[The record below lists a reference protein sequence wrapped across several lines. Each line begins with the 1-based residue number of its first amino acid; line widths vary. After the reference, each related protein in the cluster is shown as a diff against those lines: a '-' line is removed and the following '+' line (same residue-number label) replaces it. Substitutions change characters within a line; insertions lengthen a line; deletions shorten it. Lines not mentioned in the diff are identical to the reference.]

1 MKLDLTPEQAFFAGT
16 TREFLADKAP
26 TSLLRELRDDP
37 AGFGREFWRQG
48 ADLGWT
54 SLLVAE
60 ADGGGSVSGQGLCD
74 LALVAFE
81 FGRHAAPGPLT
92 AANVV
97 TAAVA
102 RSGTAEQKAELLPG
116 LMSGARIGSWA
127 YAEPRP
133 FQRLG
138 AVRLRARRA
147 GGQYLLTGDKAPV
160 EAAGQA
166 DLFLVTALLA
176 AEGNEDGGTGGDRGT
191 SGGDGTGRGDRS
203 GGTSGGDGTSRGD
216 RSGGL
221 LQFLVPADTPGV
233 TVRPMRTLDI
243 TRRYG
248 HVTFADAAVP
258 DSAVVGEPGGAAAG
272 DVERQLQIALVIQ
285 LAEMAG
291 TMDRG
296 LELTTEWLFNR
307 YSFGRPLASYQ
318 ALKHRFADMRAWL
331 EAASAMADA
340 AAQHV
345 QEESSRAGEYVSAG
359 KSFLGSCALEVL
371 QECVQF
377 HGGIGVTF
385 EHDLHLYLRRAT
397 VDSQLYGTVADHRER
412 LTAILE
418 AADG

>member
-1 MKLDLTPEQAFFAGT
+1 MNLDLTPEQAFFHGT
-16 TREFLADKAP
+16 TRQFLDDKVP
-26 TSLLRELRDDP
+26 TSLLRELRGDP
-37 AGFGREFWRQG
+37 AGFGRDFWRQG

-54 SLLVAE
+54 SLLVSE
-60 ADGGGSVSGQGLCD
+60 ADGGGSVSGQGLVD

-81 FGRHAAPGPLT
+81 FGRYAAPGPLT

-97 TAAVA
+97 AAAVA

-116 LMSGARIGSWA
+116 LMTGDRIGTWA

-133 FQRLG
+133 FERLG
-138 AVRLRARRA
+138 AVGVRARLS
-147 GGQYLLTGDKAPV
+147 GGQYRLTGTKAPV

-166 DLFLVTALLA
+166 DLFLVTAMLA
-176 AEGNEDGGTGGDRGT
+176 TEGGDA
-191 SGGDGTGRGDRS
+191 DG
-203 GGTSGGDGTSRGD
+203 
-216 RSGGL
+216 L
-221 LQFLVPADTPGV
+221 IQFLVPADTPGV
-233 TVRPMRTLDI
+233 SVSPMRTLDI

-248 HVTFADAAVP
+248 RVAFTDAAVP
-258 DSAVVGEPGGAAAG
+258 ASAVLGDPGPVVAG

-285 LAEMAG
+285 LAELTG

-331 EAASAMADA
+331 EAAHAMADA
-340 AAQHV
+340 AAEHV
-345 QEESSRAGEYVSAG
+345 QEETPRAGEYVSAG
-359 KSFLGSCALEVL
+359 KSVLGVTALEVL

-377 HGGIGVTF
+377 HGGIGITF

-397 VDSQLYGTVADHRER
+397 VDAQLYGTVADHRER

-418 AADG
+418 ANDG

>member
-1 MKLDLTPEQAFFAGT
+1 VKLDLTPEQAFFHGT
-16 TREFLADKAP
+16 TRQFLDDKVP
-26 TSLLRELRDDP
+26 TSLLRELRGDP
-37 AGFGREFWRQG
+37 DGFGRDFWRQG

-54 SLLVAE
+54 SLLVTE
-60 ADGGGSVSGQGLCD
+60 ADGGGSVSGQGLVD

-81 FGRHAAPGPLT
+81 FGRYAAPGPLT

-97 TAAVA
+97 AAAVA

-116 LMSGARIGSWA
+116 LMTGDRIGSWA

-133 FQRLG
+133 FEQLG
-138 AVRLRARRA
+138 AVGVRARLS
-147 GGQYLLTGDKAPV
+147 GGQYLLTGTKAPV

-166 DLFLVTALLA
+166 DLFLVTAVLA
-176 AEGNEDGGTGGDRGT
+176 TQGD
-191 SGGDGTGRGDRS
+191 DA
-203 GGTSGGDGTSRGD
+203 
-216 RSGGL
+216 GGL
-221 LQFLVPADTPGV
+221 IQFLVPAGTPGV
-233 TVRPMRTLDI
+233 SVSPMRTLDI

-248 HVTFADAAVP
+248 RVAFTDAGVP
-258 DSAVVGEPGGAAAG
+258 ASAVLGGPGPVVADTVVA

-285 LAEMAG
+285 LAELTG

-307 YSFGRPLASYQ
+307 YSFGRALASYQ

-331 EAASAMADA
+331 EAAHAMADA

-359 KSFLGSCALEVL
+359 KSFLGAAALEVL

-377 HGGIGVTF
+377 HGGIGITF

-397 VDSQLYGTVADHRER
+397 VDAQLYGTVADHRER

-418 AADG
+418 ANDG

>member
-16 TREFLADKAP
+16 TRQFLDDKIP

-37 AGFGREFWRQG
+37 DGFGRDYWRQG

-54 SLLVAE
+54 SLLVPE
-60 ADGGGSVSGQGLCD
+60 ADGGGSVSGQGLVD
-74 LALVAFE
+74 LALVAHE
-81 FGRHAAPGPLT
+81 FGRYAAPGPLT

-102 RSGTAEQKAELLPG
+102 RSGTAEQKAELLPD
-116 LMSGARIGSWA
+116 LMTGARIGSWA
-127 YAEPRP
+127 NAEPRP
-133 FQRLG
+133 FDRLG
-138 AVRLRARRA
+138 AVGVTATRDN
-147 GGQYLLTGDKAPV
+147 GQYLLTGAKAPV

-166 DLFLVTALLA
+166 DLFLVTAVLA
-176 AEGNEDGGTGGDRGT
+176 ADGGED
-191 SGGDGTGRGDRS
+191 
-203 GGTSGGDGTSRGD
+203 
-216 RSGGL
+216 GGL
-221 LQFLVPADTPGV
+221 LQFLVPTGTPGV
-233 TVRPMRTLDI
+233 SVHPLRTLDI

-248 HVTFADAAVP
+248 RVGFDDAAVP
-258 DSAVVGEPGGAAAG
+258 GSALLGEPGTAAA

-285 LAEMAG
+285 LAEMTG

-331 EAASAMADA
+331 EAAHAMADA

-345 QEESSRAGEYVSAG
+345 QDSSGQAGEYVSAA
-359 KSFLGSCALEVL
+359 KSFLAVYALEVL

-397 VDSQLYGTVADHRER
+397 VDAQLYGTAADHRER
-412 LTAILE
+412 LTSILE
-418 AADG
+418 SREQSHG

>member
-1 MKLDLTPEQAFFAGT
+1 MNLELTPEQAFFHGT
-16 TREFLADKAP
+16 TRQFLDDKVP
-26 TSLLRELRDDP
+26 TSLLRELRNDP
-37 AGFGREFWRQG
+37 AGFGRDFWRQG

-54 SLLVAE
+54 SLLVPE
-60 ADGGGSVSGQGLCD
+60 ADGGGSVSGQGLAD

-81 FGRHAAPGPLT
+81 FGRYAAPGPLT

-97 TAAVA
+97 AAAVA

-116 LMSGARIGSWA
+116 LMTGDRIGSWA

-133 FQRLG
+133 FEQLG
-138 AVRLRARRA
+138 AVGVRARLS
-147 GGQYLLTGDKAPV
+147 GGQYLLTGTKAPV

-166 DLFLVTALLA
+166 DLFLVTAVLA
-176 AEGNEDGGTGGDRGT
+176 TDGG
-191 SGGDGTGRGDRS
+191 
-203 GGTSGGDGTSRGD
+203 
-216 RSGGL
+216 L
-221 LQFLVPADTPGV
+221 IQFLVPAGTPGV
-233 TVRPMRTLDI
+233 SVRPMRTLDT

-248 HVTFADAAVP
+248 RVAFTDAAVP
-258 DSAVVGEPGGAAAG
+258 ASAVLGEPGTVRAGTGAGGTAAGGTAAG

-285 LAEMAG
+285 LAELTG

-331 EAASAMADA
+331 EAAHAMADA

-345 QEESSRAGEYVSAG
+345 QAGSGRAGEYVSAG
-359 KSFLGSCALEVL
+359 KSVLGTAALEVL

-377 HGGIGVTF
+377 HGGIGITF

-397 VDSQLYGTVADHRER
+397 LDSQLYGTVADHRER
-412 LTAILE
+412 LTSILE
-418 AADG
+418 NREHVDG

>member
-1 MKLDLTPEQAFFAGT
+1 VKLDLTPEQAFFHGT
-16 TREFLADKAP
+16 TRQFLDDKVP
-26 TSLLRELRDDP
+26 TSLLRELRSDP
-37 AGFGREFWRQG
+37 DGFGRDFWRQG

-60 ADGGGSVSGQGLCD
+60 ADGGGSVSGQGLVD

-81 FGRHAAPGPLT
+81 FGRYAAPGPLT
-92 AANVV
+92 TANVV
-97 TAAVA
+97 AAAVA

-116 LMSGARIGSWA
+116 LMTGDRIGSWA

-133 FQRLG
+133 FEQLG
-138 AVRLRARRA
+138 AVGVRARLS
-147 GGQYLLTGDKAPV
+147 GGQYLLTGTKAPV

-166 DLFLVTALLA
+166 DLFLVTAVLA
-176 AEGNEDGGTGGDRGT
+176 TEGDDA
-191 SGGDGTGRGDRS
+191 
-203 GGTSGGDGTSRGD
+203 
-216 RSGGL
+216 GGL
-221 LQFLVPADTPGV
+221 IQFLVPAGTPGV
-233 TVRPMRTLDI
+233 SVSPMRTLDI

-248 HVTFADAAVP
+248 RVAFTDAAVP
-258 DSAVVGEPGGAAAG
+258 ASAVLGGPGPVVADTVVADTLVADTVAA

-285 LAEMAG
+285 LAELTG

-331 EAASAMADA
+331 EAAHAMADT

-345 QEESSRAGEYVSAG
+345 QEESRRAGEYVSAG
-359 KSFLGSCALEVL
+359 KSFLGVAALEVL

-377 HGGIGVTF
+377 HGGIGITF

-397 VDSQLYGTVADHRER
+397 VDAQLYGTVADHRER

-418 AADG
+418 ANDG

>member
-1 MKLDLTPEQAFFAGT
+1 MKLDLNPELTPEQAFFHGT
-16 TREFLADKAP
+16 TRQFLDNKVP
-26 TSLLRELRDDP
+26 TSLVRELRSDP
-37 AGFGREFWRQG
+37 AGFGRDFWRQG

-54 SLLVAE
+54 SLLVSE
-60 ADGGGSVSGQGLCD
+60 ADGGGSVSGGGLVD
-74 LALVAFE
+74 LTLVAFE
-81 FGRHAAPGPLT
+81 FGRYAAPGPLT

-102 RSGTAEQKAELLPG
+102 RSGTARQKAELLPG
-116 LMSGARIGSWA
+116 LMTGDRIGSWA

-133 FQRLG
+133 FDRLG
-138 AVRLRARRA
+138 EVGVRATRSN
-147 GGQYLLTGDKAPV
+147 GQYLLTGVKAPV

-166 DLFLVTALLA
+166 DLFLVTALLV
-176 AEGNEDGGTGGDRGT
+176 AEGDEDRG
-191 SGGDGTGRGDRS
+191 
-203 GGTSGGDGTSRGD
+203 
-216 RSGGL
+216 L
-221 LQFLVPADTPGV
+221 IQFLVPAGTPGV
-233 TVRPMRTLDI
+233 SVSPMGTLDI

-248 HVTFADAAVP
+248 RVAFTDAAVP
-258 DSAVVGEPGGAAAG
+258 ASAVLGEPDPVSADTVAA

-285 LAEMAG
+285 LAELTG

-331 EAASAMADA
+331 EAAHAMADA

-345 QEESSRAGEYVSAG
+345 QQETGRAGEYVSAG
-359 KSFLGSCALEVL
+359 KSVLGAAALEVL

-385 EHDLHLYLRRAT
+385 EHDLHLYLRRAV
-397 VDSQLYGTVADHRER
+397 VDAQLYGTAVDHRER
-412 LTAILE
+412 LATILE
-418 AADG
+418 NREGFGG

>member
-1 MKLDLTPEQAFFAGT
+1 VKLDLTPEQAFFHGT
-16 TREFLADKAP
+16 TRQFLDDKVP
-26 TSLLRELRDDP
+26 TSLLRELRSDP
-37 AGFGREFWRQG
+37 DGFGRDFWRQG

-54 SLLVAE
+54 SLLVTE
-60 ADGGGSVSGQGLCD
+60 ADGGGSVSGQGLVD

-81 FGRHAAPGPLT
+81 FGRYAAPGPLT
-92 AANVV
+92 TANVV
-97 TAAVA
+97 AAAVA

-116 LMSGARIGSWA
+116 LMTGDRIGSWA

-133 FQRLG
+133 FEQLG
-138 AVRLRARRA
+138 AVGVRARLS
-147 GGQYLLTGDKAPV
+147 GGQYLLTGTKAPV

-166 DLFLVTALLA
+166 DLFLVTAVLA
-176 AEGNEDGGTGGDRGT
+176 TEGDDA
-191 SGGDGTGRGDRS
+191 
-203 GGTSGGDGTSRGD
+203 
-216 RSGGL
+216 GGL
-221 LQFLVPADTPGV
+221 IQFLVPAGTPGV
-233 TVRPMRTLDI
+233 SVSPMRTLDI

-248 HVTFADAAVP
+248 RVAFTDAGVP
-258 DSAVVGEPGGAAAG
+258 ASAVLGGPGPVVADTVVA

-285 LAEMAG
+285 LAELTG

-307 YSFGRPLASYQ
+307 YSFGRALASYQ

-331 EAASAMADA
+331 EAAHAMADA
-340 AAQHV
+340 AAKHV

-359 KSFLGSCALEVL
+359 KSFLGAAALEVL

-377 HGGIGVTF
+377 HGGIGITF

-397 VDSQLYGTVADHRER
+397 VDAQLYGTVADHRER

-418 AADG
+418 ANDG

>member
-1 MKLDLTPEQAFFAGT
+1 MKLDLTPEQAFFHGT
-16 TREFLADKAP
+16 TRQFLDDKVP
-26 TSLLRELRDDP
+26 TSLLRELRSDP
-37 AGFGREFWRQG
+37 DGFGRDFWRRG

-60 ADGGGSVSGQGLCD
+60 ADGGGSVSGQGLVD

-81 FGRHAAPGPLT
+81 FGRYAAPGPLT
-92 AANVV
+92 TANVV
-97 TAAVA
+97 AAAVA

-116 LMSGARIGSWA
+116 LMTGDRIGSWA

-133 FQRLG
+133 FEQLG
-138 AVRLRARRA
+138 AVGVRARLS
-147 GGQYLLTGDKAPV
+147 GGQYLLTGTKAPV

-166 DLFLVTALLA
+166 DLFLVTAVLA
-176 AEGNEDGGTGGDRGT
+176 TEGDDA
-191 SGGDGTGRGDRS
+191 
-203 GGTSGGDGTSRGD
+203 
-216 RSGGL
+216 GGL
-221 LQFLVPADTPGV
+221 IQFLVPAGTPGV
-233 TVRPMRTLDI
+233 SVSPMRTLDI

-248 HVTFADAAVP
+248 RVAFTDAAVP
-258 DSAVVGEPGGAAAG
+258 ASAVLGGPGPVVADTVVADTVVADTVVA

-285 LAEMAG
+285 LAELTG

-331 EAASAMADA
+331 EAAHAMADA

-359 KSFLGSCALEVL
+359 KSFLGAAALEVL

-377 HGGIGVTF
+377 HGGIGITF

-397 VDSQLYGTVADHRER
+397 VDAQLYGTVADHRER

-418 AADG
+418 ANDG

>member
-1 MKLDLTPEQAFFAGT
+1 MKLDLNPELTPEQAFFHGT
-16 TREFLADKAP
+16 TRQFLDDKVP
-26 TSLLRELRDDP
+26 TSLLRELRSDP
-37 AGFGREFWRQG
+37 AGFGRDYWRQG

-54 SLLVAE
+54 SLLVTE
-60 ADGGGSVSGQGLCD
+60 ADGGGSVSGQGLLD

-81 FGRHAAPGPLT
+81 FGRYAAPGPLT

-102 RSGTAEQKAELLPG
+102 RSGTAPQKAGLLPG
-116 LMSGARIGSWA
+116 LMTGDQIGTWA

-133 FQRLG
+133 FGRLG
-138 AVRLRARRA
+138 AVGVRARRS
-147 GGQYLLTGDKAPV
+147 GGQYLLTGAKAPV

-166 DLFLVTALLA
+166 DLFLVTALLVT
-176 AEGNEDGGTGGDRGT
+176 EGDEA
-191 SGGDGTGRGDRS
+191 
-203 GGTSGGDGTSRGD
+203 
-216 RSGGL
+216 GGL
-221 LQFLVPADTPGV
+221 VQFLVPAGTPGV
-233 TVRPMRTLDI
+233 SVRPLRTLDI

-248 HVTFADAAVP
+248 RVTFTDAAVP
-258 DSAVVGEPGGAAAG
+258 ASAVLGEPGAAAA

-285 LAEMAG
+285 LAELTG

-331 EAASAMADA
+331 EAAHAMADA

-345 QEESSRAGEYVSAG
+345 QDETTRAGEYVSAG
-359 KSFLGSCALEVL
+359 KSVLGTAALEVL

-397 VDSQLYGTVADHRER
+397 VDAQLYGTVAEHRER
-412 LTAILE
+412 LTAIVE
-418 AADG
+418 ANDG

>member
-1 MKLDLTPEQAFFAGT
+1 VKLDLTPEQAFFHGT
-16 TREFLADKAP
+16 TRQFLDDKVP
-26 TSLLRELRDDP
+26 TSLLRELRSDP
-37 AGFGREFWRQG
+37 DGFGRDFWRRG

-60 ADGGGSVSGQGLCD
+60 ADGGGSVSGQGLVD

-81 FGRHAAPGPLT
+81 FGRYAAPGPLT
-92 AANVV
+92 TANVV
-97 TAAVA
+97 AAAVA

-116 LMSGARIGSWA
+116 LMTGDRIGSWA

-133 FQRLG
+133 FEQLG
-138 AVRLRARRA
+138 AVGVRARLS
-147 GGQYLLTGDKAPV
+147 GGQYLLTGTKAPV

-166 DLFLVTALLA
+166 DLFLVTAVLA
-176 AEGNEDGGTGGDRGT
+176 TEGDDA
-191 SGGDGTGRGDRS
+191 
-203 GGTSGGDGTSRGD
+203 
-216 RSGGL
+216 GGL
-221 LQFLVPADTPGV
+221 IQFLVPAGTPGV
-233 TVRPMRTLDI
+233 SVSPMRTLDI

-248 HVTFADAAVP
+248 RVAFTDAAVP
-258 DSAVVGEPGGAAAG
+258 ASAVLGGPGPVVADTVVADTLVADTVAA

-285 LAEMAG
+285 LAELTG

-331 EAASAMADA
+331 EAAHAMADT

-345 QEESSRAGEYVSAG
+345 QEESRRAGEYVSAG
-359 KSFLGSCALEVL
+359 KSFLGVAALEVL

-377 HGGIGVTF
+377 HGGIGITF

-397 VDSQLYGTVADHRER
+397 VDAQLYGTVADHRER

-418 AADG
+418 ANDG

>member
-1 MKLDLTPEQAFFAGT
+1 MKLDLNPELTPEQAFFAGT
-16 TREFLADKAP
+16 TRQFLDDKVP
-26 TSLLRELRDDP
+26 TSLLRELRGDP
-37 AGFGREFWRQG
+37 AGFGRDFWRQG

-54 SLLVAE
+54 SLLVPE

-81 FGRHAAPGPLT
+81 FGRYAAPGPLT

-102 RSGTAEQKAELLPG
+102 RGGTAQQRAELLPG
-116 LMSGARIGSWA
+116 LMTGDQIGSWA

-133 FQRLG
+133 FERLG
-138 AVRLRARRA
+138 AVGVTARRA
-147 GGQYLLTGDKAPV
+147 NGQYVLSGHKAPV

-166 DLFLVTALLA
+166 DLFLVTALLIT
-176 AEGNEDGGTGGDRGT
+176 ERNVE
-191 SGGDGTGRGDRS
+191 
-203 GGTSGGDGTSRGD
+203 
-216 RSGGL
+216 GGL
-221 LQFLVPADTPGV
+221 IQLLVPAGTPGV
-233 TVRPMRTLDI
+233 SVRPMRTLDI
-243 TRRYG
+243 TRRFG
-248 HVTFADAAVP
+248 RVVFHDAAVP
-258 DSAVVGEPGGAAAG
+258 ASAILGRQGLGQPGLGEPGAAAA
-272 DVERQLQIALVIQ
+272 DVERQLQTAVVIQ
-285 LAEMAG
+285 LAELAG
-291 TMDRG
+291 AMDRG

-331 EAASAMADA
+331 EAARAMADA

-345 QEESSRAGEYVSAG
+345 QDESGRAGEYVSAG
-359 KSFLGSCALEVL
+359 KSFLGTYALEVL

-397 VDSQLYGTVADHRER
+397 VDAQLYGTVADHRER

-418 AADG
+418 ANDG

>member
-1 MKLDLTPEQAFFAGT
+1 MKLDLTQEQAFFAGT
-16 TREFLADKAP
+16 TRQFLDDKVP
-26 TSLLRELRDDP
+26 TSLLRELRGDP
-37 AGFGREFWRQG
+37 AGFGRDFWRQG

-54 SLLVAE
+54 SLLVPE
-60 ADGGGSVSGQGLCD
+60 TDGGGSVSGQGVCD

-81 FGRHAAPGPLT
+81 FGRYAAPGPLT

-102 RSGTAEQKAELLPG
+102 RTGTARQKAELLPG
-116 LMSGARIGSWA
+116 LMAGDQIGSWA

-133 FQRLG
+133 FERLG
-138 AVRLRARRA
+138 AVGLRARRD
-147 GGQYLLTGDKAPV
+147 GGQYVLSGHKAPV

-166 DLFLVTALLA
+166 DLFLVTAVL
-176 AEGNEDGGTGGDRGT
+176 ETGDDEDGG
-191 SGGDGTGRGDRS
+191 
-203 GGTSGGDGTSRGD
+203 
-216 RSGGL
+216 L
-221 LQFLVPADTPGV
+221 IQFLVPAGTPGV
-233 TVRPMRTLDI
+233 SVRPMGTLDI
-243 TRRYG
+243 TRRFG
-248 HVTFADAAVP
+248 HVAFDDAAVP
-258 DSAVVGEPGGAAAG
+258 AAAVLGAPGAAGA
-272 DVERQLQIALVIQ
+272 DVERQLQIAVVIQ
-285 LAEMAG
+285 LAEMSG

-331 EAASAMADA
+331 EAAHAMADA
-340 AAQHV
+340 AAGHV
-345 QEESSRAGEYVSAG
+345 QEESGRAGEYVSAG
-359 KSFLGSCALEVL
+359 KSFLGTYALEVL

-397 VDSQLYGTVADHRER
+397 VDAQLYGTVADHRER

-418 AADG
+418 ATDG

>member
-1 MKLDLTPEQAFFAGT
+1 MNLELTPEQAFFHGT
-16 TREFLADKAP
+16 TRQFLDDKVP
-26 TSLLRELRDDP
+26 TSLLRELRNDP
-37 AGFGREFWRQG
+37 AGFGRDFWRQG

-54 SLLVAE
+54 SLLVPE
-60 ADGGGSVSGQGLCD
+60 ADGGGSVSGQGLAD

-81 FGRHAAPGPLT
+81 FGRYAAPGPLT

-97 TAAVA
+97 AAAVA

-116 LMSGARIGSWA
+116 LMTGDRIGSWA

-133 FQRLG
+133 FEQLG
-138 AVRLRARRA
+138 AVGVRARLS
-147 GGQYLLTGDKAPV
+147 GGQYLLTGTKAPV

-166 DLFLVTALLA
+166 DLFLVTAVLA
-176 AEGNEDGGTGGDRGT
+176 TDGG
-191 SGGDGTGRGDRS
+191 
-203 GGTSGGDGTSRGD
+203 
-216 RSGGL
+216 L
-221 LQFLVPADTPGV
+221 IQFLVPAGTPGV
-233 TVRPMRTLDI
+233 SVRPMRTLDT

-248 HVTFADAAVP
+248 RVAFTDAAVP
-258 DSAVVGEPGGAAAG
+258 ASAVLGEPGTVLAGTGAGGTAAGDAAAG

-285 LAEMAG
+285 LAELTG

-331 EAASAMADA
+331 EAAHAMADA

-345 QEESSRAGEYVSAG
+345 QAGSGRAGEYVSAG
-359 KSFLGSCALEVL
+359 KSVLGTAALEVL

-377 HGGIGVTF
+377 HGGIGITF

-397 VDSQLYGTVADHRER
+397 VDAQLYGTVADHRER

-418 AADG
+418 AIDG

>member
-1 MKLDLTPEQAFFAGT
+1 VKLDLTPEQAFFHGT
-16 TREFLADKAP
+16 TRQFLDDKVP
-26 TSLLRELRDDP
+26 TSLLRELRSDP
-37 AGFGREFWRQG
+37 DGFGRDFWRQG

-60 ADGGGSVSGQGLCD
+60 ADGGGSVSGQGLVD

-81 FGRHAAPGPLT
+81 FGRYAAPGPLT
-92 AANVV
+92 TANVV
-97 TAAVA
+97 AAAVA

-116 LMSGARIGSWA
+116 LMTGDRIGSWA

-133 FQRLG
+133 FEQLG
-138 AVRLRARRA
+138 AVGVRARLS
-147 GGQYLLTGDKAPV
+147 GGQYLLTGTKAPV

-166 DLFLVTALLA
+166 DLFLVTAVQA
-176 AEGNEDGGTGGDRGT
+176 TEGDDA
-191 SGGDGTGRGDRS
+191 
-203 GGTSGGDGTSRGD
+203 
-216 RSGGL
+216 GGL
-221 LQFLVPADTPGV
+221 IQFLVPAGTPGV
-233 TVRPMRTLDI
+233 SVSPVRTLDI

-248 HVTFADAAVP
+248 RVAFTDAAVP
-258 DSAVVGEPGGAAAG
+258 ASAVLGGPRPVVADTVVADTVVADAVVADTVVADTVVADTVVA

-285 LAEMAG
+285 LAELTG

-331 EAASAMADA
+331 EAAHAMADA

-359 KSFLGSCALEVL
+359 KSFLGAAALEVL

-377 HGGIGVTF
+377 HGGIGITF

-397 VDSQLYGTVADHRER
+397 VDAQLYGTVADHRER

-418 AADG
+418 ANDG

>member
-16 TREFLADKAP
+16 TRQFLDDKIP

-37 AGFGREFWRQG
+37 AGFGRDFWRQG

-54 SLLVAE
+54 SLLVPE
-60 ADGGGSVSGQGLCD
+60 ADGGGSVSGQGLVD
-74 LALVAFE
+74 LALVAHE
-81 FGRHAAPGPLT
+81 FGRYAAPGPLT
-92 AANVV
+92 TVNVV

-102 RSGTAEQKAELLPG
+102 RAGTAEQKAGLLPD

-133 FQRLG
+133 SDRLG
-138 AVRLRARRA
+138 AVGVTARRA
-147 GGQYLLTGDKAPV
+147 GGQYLLTGVKAPV

-166 DLFLVTALLA
+166 DLFLVTARH
-176 AEGNEDGGTGGDRGT
+176 DGPGTGGNGEA
-191 SGGDGTGRGDRS
+191 
-203 GGTSGGDGTSRGD
+203 
-216 RSGGL
+216 GGL
-221 LQFLVPADTPGV
+221 IQFLVPADTPGV
-233 TVRPMRTLDI
+233 SVRPMRTLDI
-243 TRRYG
+243 TRRFG
-248 HVTFADAAVP
+248 QVTCTDAAVP
-258 DSAVVGEPGGAAAG
+258 ASALLGQPATTAA

-285 LAEMAG
+285 LAEMTG

-331 EAASAMADA
+331 EAAHAMADA
-340 AAQHV
+340 AAQQV
-345 QEESSRAGEYVSAG
+345 QDSAAQAAEYVSAA
-359 KSFLGSCALEVL
+359 KAFLAVYALEVL

-397 VDSQLYGTVADHRER
+397 VDAQLYGTAADHRER
-412 LTAILE
+412 LTAILDSRE
-418 AADG
+418 HVHA

>member
-1 MKLDLTPEQAFFAGT
+1 MKLDLTPEQAFFHGT
-16 TREFLADKAP
+16 TRQFLDDKVP
-26 TSLLRELRDDP
+26 TSLVRELRSDP
-37 AGFGREFWRQG
+37 AGFGRDFWRQG

-54 SLLVAE
+54 SLLVTE
-60 ADGGGSVSGQGLCD
+60 ADGGGSVSGQGLVD
-74 LALVAFE
+74 LTLVAFE
-81 FGRHAAPGPLT
+81 FGRYAAPGPLA
-92 AANVV
+92 AANLV
-97 TAAVA
+97 TAGVA
-102 RSGTAEQKAELLPG
+102 RSGTAQQKAELLPG
-116 LMSGARIGSWA
+116 LMTGDRIGSWA

-133 FQRLG
+133 FDRLG
-138 AVRLRARRA
+138 AVGVRATRSNDMYR
-147 GGQYLLTGDKAPV
+147 LTGVKAPV

-166 DLFLVTALLA
+166 DLFLVTAVLDS
-176 AEGNEDGGTGGDRGT
+176 EGDEDGG
-191 SGGDGTGRGDRS
+191 
-203 GGTSGGDGTSRGD
+203 
-216 RSGGL
+216 L
-221 LQFLVPADTPGV
+221 IQFLVPADTPGV
-233 TVRPMRTLDI
+233 SVRPMRTLDI

-248 HVTFADAAVP
+248 RVAFADAAVP
-258 DSAVVGEPGGAAAG
+258 ASAVLGEPGNAAG

-285 LAEMAG
+285 LAELTG

-331 EAASAMADA
+331 EAAHAMADT

-345 QEESSRAGEYVSAG
+345 QSESGRAGEYVSAG
-359 KSFLGSCALEVL
+359 KSVLGVAALELL

-397 VDSQLYGTVADHRER
+397 VDAQLYGTVADHRER

>member
-1 MKLDLTPEQAFFAGT
+1 MKLDLTPEQAFFHGT
-16 TREFLADKAP
+16 TRQFLDDKVP
-26 TSLLRELRDDP
+26 TSLLRELRGDP
-37 AGFGREFWRQG
+37 AGFGRDFWRQG

-54 SLLVAE
+54 SLLVSE
-60 ADGGGSVSGQGLCD
+60 ADGGGSVSGQGLVD

-81 FGRHAAPGPLT
+81 FGRYAAPGPLAT
-92 AANVV
+92 ANVV
-97 TAAVA
+97 AAAVA

-116 LMSGARIGSWA
+116 LMTGDRIGSWA

-133 FQRLG
+133 FEQLG
-138 AVRLRARRA
+138 AVGVRARLS
-147 GGQYLLTGDKAPV
+147 GGQYLLSGTKAPV

-166 DLFLVTALLA
+166 DLFLVTAMLA
-176 AEGNEDGGTGGDRGT
+176 TEGDDAGD
-191 SGGDGTGRGDRS
+191 
-203 GGTSGGDGTSRGD
+203 
-216 RSGGL
+216 L
-221 LQFLVPADTPGV
+221 IQFLVPAGTPGV
-233 TVRPMRTLDI
+233 SVSPMRTLDI

-248 HVTFADAAVP
+248 RVAFTDAAVP
-258 DSAVVGEPGGAAAG
+258 ASAVLGGPGPVVADTVVADTLVADTVAA

-285 LAEMAG
+285 LAELTG

-331 EAASAMADA
+331 EAAHAMADT

-345 QEESSRAGEYVSAG
+345 QEESRRAGEYVSAG
-359 KSFLGSCALEVL
+359 KSFLGVAALEVL

-377 HGGIGVTF
+377 HGGIGITF

-397 VDSQLYGTVADHRER
+397 VDAQLYGTVADHRER

-418 AADG
+418 ANDG

>member
-1 MKLDLTPEQAFFAGT
+1 MKLDLTPEQAFFHGT
-16 TREFLADKAP
+16 TRQFLDDKVP

-37 AGFGREFWRQG
+37 AGFGRDFWRQG

-54 SLLVAE
+54 SLLVSE
-60 ADGGGSVSGQGLCD
+60 ADGGGSVSGQGLVD

-81 FGRHAAPGPLT
+81 FGRYAAPGPLT

-102 RSGTAEQKAELLPG
+102 RSGTADQKAELLPG
-116 LMSGARIGSWA
+116 LLAGDQIGSWA

-133 FQRLG
+133 FERLG
-138 AVRLRARRA
+138 AVGVRARRSD
-147 GGQYLLTGDKAPV
+147 GQYLLTGVKAPV

-166 DLFLVTALLA
+166 DLFLVTARV
-176 AEGNEDGGTGGDRGT
+176 GGEDGG
-191 SGGDGTGRGDRS
+191 
-203 GGTSGGDGTSRGD
+203 
-216 RSGGL
+216 L
-221 LQFLVPADTPGV
+221 IQLLVPAGTPGV
-233 TVRPMRTLDI
+233 SVSPMRTLDI

-248 HVTFADAAVP
+248 RVTFTDAAVP
-258 DSAVVGEPGGAAAG
+258 ASAVMGEPGERGAAAAGAGDGVRAGAGGGVRAGVEG

-285 LAEMAG
+285 LAELAG
-291 TMDRG
+291 TMDRA

-331 EAASAMADA
+331 EAAHAMADA

-345 QEESSRAGEYVSAG
+345 QEESGRAGEYVSAA
-359 KSFLGSCALEVL
+359 KSFLGTYALEIL

-397 VDSQLYGTVADHRER
+397 VDAQLHGTVADHRER
-412 LTAILE
+412 LTAIVE
-418 AADG
+418 ANTAEADDG